1 MHHIYRGLLGT
12 VGTVA
17 REEGASALWKGLEPG
32 AVDASSNST
41 SFAAPKTRAAYD
53 AACLHV
59 FTNAISQTQP
69 RYVQD
74 YIGNACL
81 VG

>member
-1 MHHIYRGLLGT
+1 MHYIYRGLLGT

-32 AVDASSNST
+32 AMDASPDST
-41 SFAAPKTRAAYD
+41 SFAALKTRDDHD

-59 FTNAISQTQP
+59 STVATSQKQP
-69 RYVQD
+69 RFVQD